1 MKKFFYVALVALF
14 AGSIIFIGLAVSP
27 DQPIAFA
34 QPAPGQ
40 QYYDYHSLNTADASG
55 GVSVWATA
63 TEERFAI
70 HTVMINGPVAMNVQL
85 LDGTTEITTYYYA
98 ANGGACPVY
107 DLMSKT
113 KGNDLTI
120 KSNAAGQICITVVGN
135 SLWY

>member
-1 MKKFFYVALVALF
+1 MKKWILAGCIVISIVGLVF
-14 AGSIIFIGLAVSP
+14 VGVRIETPKV
-27 DQPIAFA
+27 FA

-40 QYYDYHSLNTADASG
+40 QYYDYHSLNTADASSG
-55 GVSVWATA
+55 ATVWSTQ
-63 TEERFAI
+63 TLERFAI

-85 LDGTTEITTYYYA
+85 LDGDTEITTYYYA